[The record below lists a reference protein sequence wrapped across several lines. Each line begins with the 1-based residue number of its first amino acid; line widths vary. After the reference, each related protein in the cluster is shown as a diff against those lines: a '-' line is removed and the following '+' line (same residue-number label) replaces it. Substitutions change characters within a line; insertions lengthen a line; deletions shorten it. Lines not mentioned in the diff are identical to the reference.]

1 MHPKYGSQLSPSGPV
16 LAQSMGADAPEQSP
30 LTAQLTSAQEAGP
43 RRHRS
48 AVQPEYP
55 RRCHWEN
62 CVTVTNFKRPQELE
76 RHVREVHEVHGPP
89 PKCLFCPRTWKRAYH
104 MKNHMIN
111 DHREKL
117 AEDVFERILVLE
129 GKKFFAFVDTIRP
142 PQ

>member
-1 MHPKYGSQLSPSGPV
+1 MLFRSG
-16 LAQSMGADAPEQSP
+16 AAPEQSP
-30 LTAQLTSAQEAGP
+30 LAAQLTSAQEAEP
-43 RRHRS
+43 HRRRS

-55 RRCHWEN
+55 RRCPLAN

-89 PKCLFCPRTWKRAYH
+89 PKCPFCPRTWKRAYN
-104 MKNHMIN
+104 MKNHLKK

-129 GKKFFAFVDTIRP
+129 GKKLFAFVDTIRP
-142 PQ
+142 SQ